1 MGKRIRN
8 IGVEIILGLLLFL
21 VCGCGSEKN
30 KLQPQLPLYLIETAE
45 YYSYDSAARVIY
57 LKSPQQFQEIGTKF
71 KDRRGVGWEKVLNI
85 LGREV
90 SQSYMSPR
98 IIVRDG
104 DNYDITIHQHQS
116 GDKMITVS
124 SAVRIEGFS
133 LRGYKIR
140 TILKIPGN
148 KEIIKFTDPQEIADS
163 ICSCGDGLWTIWL
176 KDRIEPCDIVF
187 EYGECKFPIPWFE

>member
-1 MGKRIRN
+1 MGTQIRN
-8 IGVEIILGLLLFL
+8 IRPEIILGLLLFL
-21 VCGCGSEKN
+21 FGCRGKENK
-30 KLQPQLPLYLIETAE
+30 KLQPQPPLYLIETVE

-57 LKSPQQFQEIGTKF
+57 LKSPQQFLETGTEF
-71 KDRRGVGWEKVLNI
+71 KDRRGTGWEKVLNI

-98 IIVRDG
+98 IIVRG
-104 DNYDITIHQHQS
+104 GNNYDISIHQHQS

-124 SAVRIEGFS
+124 SAVRIDGFS

-140 TILKIPGN
+140 TILKITGN

-163 ICSCGDGLWTIWL
+163 ICSYGDGLWTIWL

-187 EYGECKFPIPWFE
+187 EYGECRFPIPWFK